1 MGGPERLSR
10 LQMAY
15 TTAECW
21 GLDKQFIIPASSASV
36 KRGVVS
42 PADISMDSSLL
53 QQDLAGVHLTRLQ
66 DALLDITRS
75 SERQDGLDNTTERLG
90 Q

>member
-1 MGGPERLSR
+1 
-10 LQMAY
+10 MAY

-42 PADISMDSSLL
+42 PADISMESSLL

-66 DALLDITRS
+66 DALLDITQS